1 MKIEPFPGELQRVKV
16 ERPFVTK
23 TGAQGRQSIWTIQLT
38 DDQKAWLIRWFPE
51 EENSRLMDVSGMT
64 RSTLHRF
71 ARQLK
76 LQKSKAGM
84 KRIKK
89 RQARHIKKVCERN
102 GYYDSLRGH
111 APSEACLEGS
121 RERWR
126 KVRAGEVNHPF
137 KDMPTRRYNA
147 MRKRQGE
154 NRREL
159 IRKEQMRELYGLPRQ
174 TRIRMPMKKYTR
186 SQTCHR
192 CNALK
197 RGYFVMADCSEQSGE
212 RYNIYYDND
221 TMRSEKFEQNLVKDG
236 FTIKNGEEICD

>member
-1 MKIEPFPGELQRVKV
+1 MV

-76 LQKSKAGM
+76 LQKSESGL

-89 RQARHIKKVCERN
+89 RQARHIKNVCERN

-212 RYNIYYDND
+212 RYNIYYDQD
-221 TMRSEKFEQNLVKDG
+221 TQRSELFERNLVKDG
-236 FTIKNGEEICD
+236 FRVLNWESVE

>member
-1 MKIEPFPGELQRVKV
+1 MKIEPFPGEIQRVMV

-76 LQKSKAGM
+76 LQKSESGL

-89 RQARHIKKVCERN
+89 RQARHIKNVCERN

-212 RYNIYYDND
+212 RYNIYYDQD
-221 TMRSEKFEQNLVKDG
+221 TQRSELFERNLVKDG
-236 FTIKNGEEICD
+236 FRVLNWESVE